1 MNKLIQFVIPKG
13 YDAPADIEALQKAGF
28 AVGETPMSE
37 ATALIYHGAPI
48 WRKDDYPK
56 DPRYINT
63 WEKCITMR
71 RLSKYYPIIEDL
83 CIPTFFAKE
92 LNEKV
97 AKEIHRRGWKKAFI
111 KNDIKSLKTTNI
123 GSSVWPDTSFETMVQ
138 LFMKNFP
145 PTGIFAIR
153 QYIEPQLIDL
163 QEDRYWIINNHIH
176 YRKPHIPNV
185 VKEAV
190 RRLAPIGNMYYTID
204 ATETQITELNAGEGA
219 DRYGDNNPPELFAS
233 WFAEEF
239 L

>member
-13 YDAPADIEALQKAGF
+13 YDMPADVEALRKVGF
-28 AVGETPMSE
+28 AVGETPIPE
-37 ATALIYHGAPI
+37 ATALIYKGAPI
-48 WRKDDYPK
+48 WYEKEYPQ

-71 RLSKYYPIIEDL
+71 RLSKYYPIIADL
-83 CIPTFFAKE
+83 CMPTFFSKE
-92 LNEKV
+92 LNEEV
-97 AKEIHRRGWKKAFI
+97 AKEIHRRGWAKAFI
-111 KNDIKSLKTTNI
+111 KNDIKSLETI
-123 GSSVWPDTSFETMVQ
+123 QLGSSVWPDISFSTMTR
-138 LFMKNFP
+138 LFAECFP
-145 PTGIFAIR
+145 HTGMFAIR
-153 QYIEPQLIDL
+153 KYIEPQLIDF

-176 YRKPHIPNV
+176 YRKPHIPDI

-190 RRLAPIGNMYYTID
+190 RRLTPIRNMYYTID

-219 DRYGDNNPPELFAS
+219 DRYGENSPELFAT

>member
-13 YDAPADIEALQKAGF
+13 YDMPADVEALRKVGF
-28 AVGETPMSE
+28 AVGETPIPE
-37 ATALIYHGAPI
+37 ATALIYKGAPI
-48 WRKDDYPK
+48 WCEKEYPQ

-71 RLSKYYPIIEDL
+71 RLSKYYPIIADL
-83 CIPTFFAKE
+83 CIPTFFSKE
-92 LNEKV
+92 LNEEV
-97 AKEIHRRGWKKAFI
+97 AKEIHRRGWGKAFI
-111 KNDIKSLKTTNI
+111 KNDIKSLETI
-123 GSSVWPDTSFETMVQ
+123 QLGASVWPDTSFGTMTH
-138 LFMKNFP
+138 LFAECYP
-145 PTGIFAIR
+145 HTGMFAIR
-153 QYIEPQLIDL
+153 EYIEPQLIDF

-176 YRKPHIPNV
+176 YRKSHIPDI

-190 RRLAPIGNMYYTID
+190 RRLTPIRNMYYTID

-219 DRYGDNNPPELFAS
+219 DRYGENSPELFAT

>member
-1 MNKLIQFVIPKG
+1 MNRLIQFVLPKG
-13 YDAPADIEALQKAGF
+13 YDDPADVEALRNAGF
-28 AVGETPMSE
+28 AVGETPILE

-48 WRKDDYPK
+48 WCEEKYPK

-71 RLSKYYPIIEDL
+71 RLSKYYPIIADL

-92 LNEKV
+92 LNEDV
-97 AKEIHRRGWKKAFI
+97 ADEIHRRGWQKAFI
-111 KNDIKSLKTTNI
+111 KNDIKSLESVRQGI
-123 GSSVWPDTSFETMVQ
+123 SVWPDTSFDTMTK
-138 LFMKNFP
+138 LFADYFP
-145 PTGIFAIR
+145 ATGMFAIR
-153 QYIEPQLIDL
+153 QYVEPQLIDF

-176 YRKPHIPNV
+176 YRKPDIPEV

-219 DRYGDNNPPELFAS
+219 DRYGDNSPELFAS

>member
-1 MNKLIQFVIPKG
+1 MEKLIQFVIPKG
-13 YDAPADIEALQKAGF
+13 YDAHADVEALRNAGF
-28 AVGETPMSE
+28 AVGETPLPE
-37 ATALIYHGAPI
+37 ATTLIYHGEPI
-48 WRKDDYPK
+48 WSEEDYPQ

-71 RLSKYYPIIEDL
+71 RLSKYYPIIADL

-92 LNEKV
+92 LNEEV
-97 AKEIHRRGWKKAFI
+97 ETEIHRRGWQKAFI
-111 KNDIKSLKTTNI
+111 KNDIKSLEAIEI
-123 GSSVWPDTSFETMVQ
+123 GASVWPDMPFNTMVQ
-138 LFMKNFP
+138 RFAENYP
-145 PTGIFAIR
+145 STGIFAIR
-153 QYIEPQLIDL
+153 QYIEPELIDL

-176 YRKPHIPNV
+176 YRKPNIPDV

-219 DRYGDNNPPELFAS
+219 DRYGDNSPELFAS

>member
-13 YDAPADIEALQKAGF
+13 YDMPADVEALRKVGF
-28 AVGETPMSE
+28 AVGETPIPE
-37 ATALIYHGAPI
+37 ATVLIYKGAPI
-48 WRKDDYPK
+48 WCEKEYPQ

-71 RLSKYYPIIEDL
+71 RLSKYYPIIADL
-83 CIPTFFAKE
+83 CIPTFFSKE
-92 LNEKV
+92 LNEEV
-97 AKEIHRRGWKKAFI
+97 AKEIHRRGWGKAFI
-111 KNDIKSLKTTNI
+111 KNDIKSLETI
-123 GSSVWPDTSFETMVQ
+123 QLGASVWPNTSFGTMTH
-138 LFMKNFP
+138 LFAECYP
-145 PTGIFAIR
+145 HTGMFAIR
-153 QYIEPQLIDL
+153 EYIEPQLIDF

-176 YRKPHIPNV
+176 YRKPHIPDI

-190 RRLAPIGNMYYTID
+190 RRLTPIRNMYYTID

-219 DRYGDNNPPELFAS
+219 DRYGENSPELFAT

>member
-1 MNKLIQFVIPKG
+1 MKKLIQFVIPKG
-13 YDAPADIEALQKAGF
+13 YDNPVDVEALRNVGF
-28 AVGETPMSE
+28 VVGETPIPE
-37 ATALIYHGAPI
+37 ATNLIYKGSPI
-48 WRKDDYPK
+48 WSEEKYPK

-71 RLSKYYPIIEDL
+71 RLSMYYPLIADL
-83 CIPTFFAKE
+83 CIPTFFARE
-92 LNEKV
+92 LNEEV
-97 AKEIHRRGWKKAFI
+97 EKEIHRRGWQKAFI
-111 KNDIKSLKTTNI
+111 KNDIKSLEAIQI
-123 GSSVWPDTSFETMVQ
+123 GASVWPDNSFSTMTQ
-138 LFMKNFP
+138 LFAEHYP

-176 YRKPHIPNV
+176 YRKPDIPNV
-185 VKEAV
+185 VREAV
-190 RRLAPIGNMYYTID
+190 HRLASIGNMYYAID

-219 DRYGDNNPPELFAS
+219 DRYGDNSPELFAS